1 MNCIGALRRCS
12 LTFAVLVRSCG
23 LGLVV
28 DCALVAHG
36 ADGGTELAG
45 LFRSDTSGGSISLNA
60 SIFANKGP
68 QGLAGTDCAGVRGS
82 LASPRP
88 YCVYPHGWCARP
100 VRLSRG
106 TQSLLRRAWPATTL
120 RNNGSIL
127 PEPIEAVGAQLGTP
141 HRVHDVAVAQEV
153 SLRGAPS
160 GSDLWTVMAGAPTS
174 LGRARDGARAGG
186 RRSFCRHSGGQGV
199 VNRPNERSVIR
210 QQDELCRS

>member
-1 MNCIGALRRCS
+1 ME
-12 LTFAVLVRSCG
+12 
-23 LGLVV
+23 
-28 DCALVAHG
+28 
-36 ADGGTELAG
+36 GTELAG

-82 LASPRP
+82 LASPPP

-106 TQSLLRRAWPATTL
+106 TQSLLRRAWPVTTL

-127 PEPIEAVGAQLGTP
+127 PETIEAVGAQLGTP

-186 RRSFCRHSGGQGV
+186 RRSFCRHSGGQGG

>member
-1 MNCIGALRRCS
+1 MNCISALRRCS

-28 DCALVAHG
+28 GCALVAHG
-36 ADGGTELAG
+36 ADGGNG
-45 LFRSDTSGGSISLNA
+45 IGRFISLRHVRRLDQ
-60 SIFANKGP
+60 SECFHLRQQRPK
-68 QGLAGTDCAGVRGS
+68 GLAGTDCAGVRGS

-153 SLRGAPS
+153 LLRGAPS

-186 RRSFCRHSGGQGV
+186 RRSFCRHSGGQGG

>member
-1 MNCIGALRRCS
+1 MKGIAASGDTSSKRFDPR
-12 LTFAVLVRSCG
+12 TPE
-23 LGLVV
+23 
-28 DCALVAHG
+28 CAGWRHTPTAPMEG
-36 ADGGTELAG
+36 RELAG

-68 QGLAGTDCAGVRGS
+68 KGLAGTDCAGVRGS

-100 VRLSRG
+100 VPRGNSVSIKKSVAGHDPTKQWINPSRTHRSG
-106 TQSLLRRAWPATTL
+106 RSAARYTRTVCMMSRWPRKCRCA
-120 RNNGSIL
+120 
-127 PEPIEAVGAQLGTP
+127 
-141 HRVHDVAVAQEV
+141 
-153 SLRGAPS
+153 GAPS

-186 RRSFCRHSGGQGV
+186 RRSFCRHSGGQGG

>member
-1 MNCIGALRRCS
+1 MRPSSSTKGPKAWQGLIA
-12 LTFAVLVRSCG
+12 LVRAG
-23 LGLVV
+23 RWRRHDHIVFIHTG
-28 DCALVAHG
+28 G
-36 ADGGTELAG
+36 APA
-45 LFRSDTSGGSISLNA
+45 LFREE
-60 SIFANKGP
+60 
-68 QGLAGTDCAGVRGS
+68 
-82 LASPRP
+82 
-88 YCVYPHGWCARP
+88 
-100 VRLSRG
+100 

-120 RNNGSIL
+120 RNNRSIL

>member
-23 LGLVV
+23 LRLVV
-28 DCALVAHG
+28 DCALIAP
-36 ADGGTELAG
+36 
-45 LFRSDTSGGSISLNA
+45 
-60 SIFANKGP
+60 IFANKGP
-68 QGLAGTDCAGVRGS
+68 KGLAGTDCAGARGS

-88 YCVYPHGWCARP
+88 YCVYPHGWRARP

-186 RRSFCRHSGGQGV
+186 RRSFCRHSGGQGG

>member
-23 LGLVV
+23 LRLVV
-28 DCALVAHG
+28 DCALI
-36 ADGGTELAG
+36 ADGGNG
-45 LFRSDTSGGSISLNA
+45 IGRLFRSDTSGGSISLNA

-68 QGLAGTDCAGVRGS
+68 KGLAGTDCAGARGS

-106 TQSLLRRAWPATTL
+106 TQSLARRAWPATIL

-141 HRVHDVAVAQEV
+141 HRVHDVAVAQQV

-160 GSDLWTVMAGAPTS
+160 RPLWEEHQPNCQGS
-174 LGRARDGARAGG
+174 GARRCSG
-186 RRSFCRHSGGQGV
+186 RWQ
-199 VNRPNERSVIR
+199 E
-210 QQDELCRS
+210 ELLPS

>member
-1 MNCIGALRRCS
+1 MLAHFCCFSSILRARPGRR
-12 LTFAVLVRSCG
+12 LR
-23 LGLVV
+23 
-28 DCALVAHG
+28 
-36 ADGGTELAG
+36 AG
-45 LFRSDTSGGSISLNA
+45 RPRRRWRERNWPVYLRSDTSGGSISLNA

-68 QGLAGTDCAGVRGS
+68 KGLAGTDCAGVRGS

-141 HRVHDVAVAQEV
+141 PRVHDVAVAQEV

-186 RRSFCRHSGGQGV
+186 RRSFYRHSGGQGG
-199 VNRPNERSVIR
+199 VNRPNERPVIR